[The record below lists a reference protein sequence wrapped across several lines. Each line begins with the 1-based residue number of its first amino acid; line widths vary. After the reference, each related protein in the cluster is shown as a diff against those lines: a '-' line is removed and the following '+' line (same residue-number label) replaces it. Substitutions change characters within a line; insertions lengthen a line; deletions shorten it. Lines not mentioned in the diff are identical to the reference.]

1 MEKVYLTKLAPN
13 CGCAAKVGPGTLA
26 GVLCGLP
33 KFQDPNLLVGTETS
47 DDAAVYRI
55 SDALPIWIFLH
66 RLQMIHMILGRSQRR
81 MH

>member
-55 SDALPIWIFLH
+55 SD
-66 RLQMIHMILGRSQRR
+66 
-81 MH
+81 

>member
-33 KFQDPNLLVGTETS
+33 KFQDPHLLVGTETS
-47 DDAAVYRI
+47 DDAAVYKI
-55 SDALPIWIFLH
+55 SDELA
-66 RLQMIHMILGRSQRR
+66 MIQTPDFFTQCLDHGKLI
-81 MH
+81 

>member
-33 KFQDPNLLVGTETS
+33 KFQDPNLLVGQKHLMMQLFTDFGRTGNDS
-47 DDAAVYRI
+47 D
-55 SDALPIWIFLH
+55 P
-66 RLQMIHMILGRSQRR
+66 
-81 MH
+81 